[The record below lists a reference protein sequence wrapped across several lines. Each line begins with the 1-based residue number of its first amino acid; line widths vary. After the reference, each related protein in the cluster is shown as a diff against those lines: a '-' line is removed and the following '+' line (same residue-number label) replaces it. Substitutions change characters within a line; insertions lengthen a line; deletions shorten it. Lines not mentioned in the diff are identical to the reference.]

1 MPRSYADAHFRRL
14 QMELRCAEVEIGVL
28 TRQLLLARADA
39 DAERSKARDA
49 VASLQDRL
57 TTEGDAQ
64 LALVAENQQL
74 LTEARGLRA
83 LAAAQGEQIT
93 EMRGQLQTVK
103 QVGEARSHT
112 HTHSPLF
119 FLVLSH
125 SDSPT
130 HTHSS
135 RSVFR
140 A

>member
-103 QVGEARSHT
+103 QVGEARSHAHT
-112 HTHSPLF
+112 HT
-119 FLVLSH
+119 LSALL
-125 SDSPT
+125 SCALSL
-130 HTHSS
+130 
-135 RSVFR
+135 
-140 A
+140 